1 MKASDIKHMI
11 EAGMPD
17 AEVEVL
23 GDDGQHFDARVV
35 SPSFAGKTLV
45 QQHKMVKE
53 TLGDK
58 FASGE
63 LHALSLK
70 TSAPQ

>member
-1 MKASDIKHMI
+1 MKASEIKQLI
-11 EAGMPD
+11 ELGLPD
-17 AEVEVL
+17 AQVEVY
-23 GDDGQHFDARVV
+23 GDDGQHFEARVS
-35 SPSFAGKTLV
+35 SPSFAGKSLV

-58 FASGE
+58 FTSGE

-70 TSAPQ
+70 TSVP

>member
-1 MKASDIKHMI
+1 MKASDVREMI
-11 EAGMPD
+11 EAGLPD
-17 AEVEVL
+17 ADVQVF

-35 SPSFAGKTLV
+35 CPSFAGKTLV

-58 FASGE
+58 FTSGE
-63 LHALSLK
+63 IHALSLK
-70 TSAPQ
+70 TSAA

>member
-1 MKASDIKHMI
+1 MNATEIKNLI
-11 EAGMPD
+11 QAGLPD

-23 GDDGQHFDARVV
+23 GDDGQHFDARVI
-35 SPSFAGKTLV
+35 SPSFVGKSLV

-58 FASGE
+58 FTSGE